1 MYPAQARDADAF
13 VMRVIRRRKGA
24 VKTDS
29 MTATK
34 PTAEAAMA
42 AIVALVVALQKK
54 GILSMND
61 FYDELSMIE
70 LSAAALNTASAQS
83 LREGAGAARDLFRLA
98 ALHVDLGPP
107 PEELR
112 KELRAQAD

>member
-1 MYPAQARDADAF
+1 M
-13 VMRVIRRRKGA
+13 
-24 VKTDS
+24 KTDS

-61 FYDELSMIE
+61 FYDEDRK
-70 LSAAALNTASAQS
+70 A
-83 LREGAGAARDLFRLA
+83 
-98 ALHVDLGPP
+98 HV
-107 PEELR
+107 
-112 KELRAQAD
+112 